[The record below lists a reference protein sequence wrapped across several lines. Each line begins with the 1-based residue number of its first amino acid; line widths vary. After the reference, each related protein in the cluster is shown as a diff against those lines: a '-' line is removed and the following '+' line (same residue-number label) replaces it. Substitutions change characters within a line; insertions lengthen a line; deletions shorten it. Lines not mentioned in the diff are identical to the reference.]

1 MEKEFMKP
9 AIVRAHYHDHTKYW
23 EEKRTELREL
33 RNAYMTRYWSAQG
46 RAPQQIT
53 VETSRGYEFVEG
65 YIASL
70 FARSPSVIVKGD
82 VRGRGESRKVQALCN
97 NFLGGIRSQL
107 EDASRLALINPCAF
121 IKLLPNN
128 HADPFKRVS
137 VVAIPPWNV
146 IVDTDAGSW
155 SDQKFVAH
163 RYYITL
169 KEAQDK
175 YGLKKYSA
183 HPLIRFLDRVTE
195 DQGYNNE
202 HAKDSHPE
210 FEYVEIVEF
219 YDLVADKLY
228 VWSPDY
234 RNGEKY
240 LYDGVLIPEG
250 GEDDIQE
257 VKYAAIPFRDSSDNP
272 ITPIV
277 PLFYSRQPDIPMR
290 GYSALRRVYDQV
302 QEVNI
307 LRTYQASMV
316 RRAAR
321 QWVVESGVFDAEAMS
336 KLAQGNDGEFIEVE
350 LSQGQQLSNSI
361 LAVPHTPVPAELER
375 YVQQVQDDFERGS
388 VLAPFTRGESSRATA
403 TEITALAAYSS
414 SEIGRLA
421 RERDAAIENIAMVYI
436 SMMKLYLK
444 DEGDV
449 ILIDGAPE
457 IITVKDLTGDF
468 TYYANDTGATP
479 VSEAVKK
486 QEYLAVMP
494 TLLELGVPVT
504 DLLNHLVRILDLPQ
518 SFISAIEGASE
529 EPQQEQAVFAEEA
542 VDQSAGM
549 QGQPSPADIQQFL
562 PQ

>member
-1 MEKEFMKP
+1 MKP
-9 AIVRAHYHDHTKYW
+9 STARAHYHNHTKYW

-33 RNAYMTRYWSAQG
+33 RNAYMTRYWSQQG

-70 FARSPSVIVKGD
+70 FARSPSVIVQGD
-82 VRGRGESRKVQALCN
+82 VRGRGNARKVQALCN
-97 NFLGGIRSQL
+97 NFLSTIRTQI

-121 IKLLPNN
+121 IKLLPNEN
-128 HADPFKRVS
+128 NDPFKRVS

-155 SDQKFVAH
+155 NDQKCVAH

-175 YGLKKYSA
+175 YGPKKYSA

-195 DQGYNNE
+195 DQGYNQD
-202 HAKDSHPE
+202 HSYDSEPE
-210 FEYVEIVEF
+210 FQYVEIVEF
-219 YDLVADKLY
+219 YDLVNDKLY

-234 RNGEKY
+234 KNGEKY

-250 GEDDIQE
+250 REDDIQE
-257 VKYAAIPFRDSSDNP
+257 VKYSAIPFRDASDNP
-272 ITPIV
+272 ISPII
-277 PLFYSRQPDIPMR
+277 PLFYSRQPDVPMR

-361 LAVPHTPVPAELER
+361 LSVPHTPVPAELER

-421 RERDAAIENIAMVYI
+421 RERDAAIEHIANVYI

-444 DEGDV
+444 DDGDV
-449 ILIDGAPE
+449 ILIDGQPE
-457 IITVKDLTGDF
+457 VIRIKDLTGDF
-468 TYYANDTGATP
+468 TFYANDTGATP

-494 TLLELGVPVT
+494 TLLELGVPAQE
-504 DLLNHLVRILDLPQ
+504 LLNHLIRILDLPQ
-518 SFISAIEGASE
+518 NFISEIQGASE
-529 EPQQEQAVFAEEA
+529 MPQQQQAAAPEQAVQ
-542 VDQSAGM
+542 QSAGM
-549 QGQPSPADIQQFL
+549 QGQPSSADVKQFL